1 MELLDQIET
10 YLAQH
15 RMPPSKFGRLAVGD
29 PRFVEDLRGG
39 RHPRAR
45 TCERVRTYLQ
55 NTNGQCDQQMLSQGT
70 PSPSPSRRP
79 SPHWLR

>member
-10 YLAQH
+10 YLTQH

-29 PRFVEDLRGG
+29 PRFVDDLRGG
-39 RHPRAR
+39 RLPRAN
-45 TCERVRTYLQ
+45 TCERVRSYIQSTAGLGVQ
-55 NTNGQCDQQMLSQGT
+55 HVLSQGT

>member
-15 RMPPSKFGRLAVGD
+15 EMPPTKFGRLVVGD

-39 RHPRAR
+39 RMPRRR
-45 TCERVRTYLQ
+45 TCERVHLYLEVQ
-55 NTNGQCDQQMLSQGT
+55 
-70 PSPSPSRRP
+70 
-79 SPHWLR
+79 